1 MRNHDQMIVCRLP
14 KSLREKTRQLCR
26 EENKSESEVLREG
39 LTMVLNQ
46 RDFQKREL
54 EMLRQF

>member
-1 MRNHDQMIVCRLP
+1 MRTHDQMIVCRLP

-26 EENKSESEVLREG
+26 EENKSESAVLREG
-39 LTMVLNQ
+39 LMMILNQ
-46 RDFQKREL
+46 REFQKQEL

>member
-1 MRNHDQMIVCRLP
+1 MRTHDQMIVCRLP

-39 LTMVLNQ
+39 LMTLLNQ
-46 RDFQKREL
+46 REFQKHEL

>member
-1 MRNHDQMIVCRLP
+1 MRTHDQMIVCRLP
-14 KSLREKTRQLCR
+14 KSLRDKTRQLCR

-39 LTMVLNQ
+39 LMTLLNQ
-46 RDFQKREL
+46 REFQKHEL

>member
-1 MRNHDQMIVCRLP
+1 MRTHDQMIVCRLP
-14 KSLREKTRQLCR
+14 KSLRDKTRQLCR

-39 LTMVLNQ
+39 LMTLLNQ
-46 RDFQKREL
+46 REFQKREL